1 MFLHIYDETGNVCE
15 QFQSIY
21 IVCYISPK
29 WTLVRQNVFY
39 VFQHIWYI
47 AQAVWIFPHGIPVH
61 PTEPYRDDINIWYIL
76 WYVYFRH
83 ILYTDNQ
90 VNTIVVGRQ
99 NISNHGINSSPA
111 GQNGRHF
118 ADDVFRCILVNEKF
132 ILIKISLNFVPK
144 CPIDDKP
151 AFVQI
156 MAWRRTG
163 DKPLSEPM
171 MTRFIDAYVR
181 H

>member
-1 MFLHIYDETGNVCE
+1 MHPIE
-15 QFQSIY
+15 Q
-21 IVCYISPK
+21 
-29 WTLVRQNVFY
+29 
-39 VFQHIWYI
+39 
-47 AQAVWIFPHGIPVH
+47 
-61 PTEPYRDDINIWYIL
+61 YRDDINIWYIL

-151 AFVQI
+151 A
-156 MAWRRTG
+156 
-163 DKPLSEPM
+163 
-171 MTRFIDAYVR
+171 YVR
-181 H
+181 GGGGGGFSGFRTRRLGSIVHLIFQTLVNENDHKETCFLRKDGVHQAFYHW